1 VAGASETA
9 PATSTAQ
16 CAVGSVS
23 RAESNIV
30 NRPLTASAGY
40 AVALA
45 AVGAALVSALL
56 LRDVLEPGVF
66 PLFLVAV
73 TVSALYGGVGPA
85 LLATV
90 LSLLASYYVFLAPL
104 YSFAFDQS
112 GLSRLLFF
120 RMGTFTAAALLIIA
134 MATARTRAIATA
146 RRARAE
152 TEEAHRRMAFLAEAS
167 EVLGASLDYD
177 ETLTSLVRLAVA
189 FLADWCS
196 VDMREPDGSMRRI
209 AVSHADPAKAE
220 LVKLAMTYPPDP
232 VGRHPR
238 TIALRTG
245 RSQLVPEIREEDL
258 ATVAGGEEQL
268 AVMRQLAYRSAMV
281 VPLVARGE
289 TLGVL
294 TFAIT
299 ESDRRYDAA
308 DLALAE
314 DLARRCALAVD
325 NARLYGAAQEAN
337 RTKDRFLATLS
348 HELRSP
354 LNAVVTWVHLLRS
367 GRLDEARTRRAL
379 ATIESSARLQVR
391 LIEDL
396 LDVARIAS
404 GKLHLEPGSVD
415 LRATIEVSVD
425 VVRAAADEKRIT
437 LDVVA
442 DVDCQVPGDA
452 TRLQQVFGNLFG
464 NAVKFTPEGGTVAI
478 GLTCGDG
485 EATVVVEDSGVG
497 IPPDELPRIFEPFQQ
512 VGTASARKAG
522 LGLGLAISSHLVE
535 LHHGTIRAHS
545 AGVGRGARFTITL
558 PLDVAEVN
566 ATPDVASA
574 R

>member
-1 VAGASETA
+1 MNRSLT
-9 PATSTAQ
+9 PA
-16 CAVGSVS
+16 
-23 RAESNIV
+23 
-30 NRPLTASAGY
+30 AGY
-40 AVALA
+40 AIAFT
-45 AVGAALVSALL
+45 AVGAALAVAFV

-66 PLFLVAV
+66 PPFLVAV

-104 YSFAFDQS
+104 YSFALDES

-120 RMGTFTAAALLIIA
+120 RMGTFFVAAALIVV
-134 MATARTRAIATA
+134 MGTARARAIATA
-146 RRARAE
+146 RRARLEAE
-152 TEEAHRRMAFLAEAS
+152 ESRRRVQFLAEAS

-177 ETLTSLVRLAVA
+177 ETLTSVVRLAVA

-196 VDMREPDGSMRRI
+196 VDMCEPDSTMRRI
-209 AVSHADPAKAE
+209 AVSHADPARAD
-220 LVKLAMTYPPDP
+220 LVKRAMTYPPDP
-232 VGRHPR
+232 LGQHPR

-245 RSQLVPEIREEDL
+245 RSQLVPEIRQEDV
-258 ATVAGGEEQL
+258 ATVVTDHEQL
-268 AVMRQLAYRSAMV
+268 EVMRQLAYRSAMV

-299 ESDRRYDAA
+299 DSDRRYDAT

-325 NARLYGAAQEAN
+325 NARLYRAAQEAN

-354 LNAVVTWVHLLRS
+354 LNAVVTWAHLLRS

-379 ATIESSARLQVR
+379 TTIESSARLQAR

-396 LDVARIAS
+396 LDIARVSS
-404 GKLHLEPGSVD
+404 GKLLLEPGSVD
-415 LRATIEVSVD
+415 LRSTIEASID
-425 VVRAAADEKRIT
+425 VVRAAADEKHIT

-442 DVDCQVPGDA
+442 DVERCQVPGDA
-452 TRLQQVFGNLFG
+452 TRLQQVFGNLLG
-464 NAVKFTPEGGTVAI
+464 NAVKFTPEGGTVAVE
-478 GLTCGDG
+478 LTCGDS
-485 EATVVVEDSGVG
+485 EATVVVQDSGAG

-512 VGTASARKAG
+512 AGAASVRKGG
-522 LGLGLAISSHLVE
+522 LGLGLAISRHLIE
-535 LHHGTIRAHS
+535 LHHGSIRADS
-545 AGVGRGARFTITL
+545 AGLGRGARFTITL
-558 PLDVAEVN
+558 PLDVAE
-566 ATPDVASA
+566 ASA
-574 R
+574 APDLASAS